1 MTTAAVL
8 LITTLVLTA
17 LMLPALRRARDWRAT
32 VTPLASIIGSGF
44 LVVAPL
50 LTSSF
55 GNYAVLAMLLIVITA
70 YGLGDA
76 MRYNILHVEPLLI
89 KQTPPLGLAQR
100 EQLSRVVLAFAYV
113 VSVSFYLQ
121 LLAAFVL
128 EALPANVVLSS
139 KSITGGILLVIG
151 VLGIWRGLQMLESL
165 EKYAVSVK
173 LAIIAGLLAGLLS
186 YDLSLLSKP
195 ALAAFP
201 SLPIFNGDS
210 VRSLLGMLIIVQ
222 GFETSR
228 YLGDEYSAATRVSSM
243 RRAQRLS
250 SLIYLLFIILILPVA
265 GLQQGISETAIIQF
279 GAQISWV
286 LPPLLII
293 AALMSQFSAAV
304 ADTIGG
310 GGLFSE
316 ATHSKIP
323 PRRAYL
329 LVTALALAITLLT
342 NIFEVISLA
351 SRAFALY
358 YLLQC
363 IDAVL
368 IAHHRKDRRRSVIYG
383 LLALIMLAV
392 ALFGIPA
399 E

>member
-1 MTTAAVL
+1 MTTIAVL
-8 LITTLVLTA
+8 LTTVLVLAA
-17 LMLPALRRARDWRAT
+17 LMLPALRRSRGWRAT

-55 GNYAVLAMLLIVITA
+55 GNYAVIAMLTIVVTA

-76 MRYNILHVEPLLI
+76 MRYNILHIEPLLA
-89 KQTPPLGLAQR
+89 QTPPPINLARR
-100 EQLSRVVLAFAYV
+100 EQISRLVLAFAYV

-128 EALPANVVLSS
+128 EALPTELQLSA
-139 KSITGGILLVIG
+139 KSITGAILLVIG
-151 VLGIWRGLQMLESL
+151 GLGIWRGLHMLESL
-165 EKYAVSVK
+165 EKYAVSIK
-173 LAIIAGLLAGLLS
+173 LAIIAGLLAGLMSHDFSVLAN
-186 YDLSLLSKP
+186 P

-201 SLPIFNGDS
+201 SLPVLNGDS

-228 YLGDEYSAATRVSSM
+228 YIGDEYSAETRVSSM
-243 RRAQRLS
+243 RRAQWLS
-250 SLIYLLFIILILPVA
+250 TLIYLLFIVLILPVA
-265 GLQQGISETAIIQF
+265 GHQQGLSETAIIQF

-316 ATHSKIP
+316 ASGHQIA

-329 LVTALALAITLLT
+329 LVTGLALAVTLLT
-342 NIFEVISLA
+342 DIFEVISLA

-358 YLLQC
+358 YLMQC
-363 IDAVL
+363 LDALLLAHKRKERGRSILYAGLAVL
-368 IAHHRKDRRRSVIYG
+368 
-383 LLALIMLAV
+383 MLAV
-392 ALFGIPA
+392 AALGIPA

>member
-1 MTTAAVL
+1 
-8 LITTLVLTA
+8 
-17 LMLPALRRARDWRAT
+17 MLPALRRAPNWRAT

-55 GNYAVLAMLLIVITA
+55 GNYAVIAMLAIVITA

-76 MRYNILHVEPLLI
+76 MRYNILHIEPLLA
-89 KQTPPLGLAQR
+89 QTKPPANLARR
-100 EQLSRVVLAFAYV
+100 EQLSRLVLAFAYV

-128 EALPANVVLSS
+128 EALPSEFHLSA
-139 KSITGGILLVIG
+139 KSITGAFLLAIG
-151 VLGIWRGLQMLESL
+151 GLGIWRGLHMLESL
-165 EKYAVSVK
+165 EEYAVSIK
-173 LAIIAGLLAGLLS
+173 LAIIAGLLAGLVG
-186 YDLSLLSKP
+186 YDLSLLGNPK
-195 ALAAFP
+195 LAAFP
-201 SLPIFNGDS
+201 SLPVLNSDS
-210 VRSLLGMLIIVQ
+210 LRSLLGMLIIVQ

-250 SLIYLLFIILILPVA
+250 TLIYCLFIILILPVA
-265 GLQQGISETAIIQF
+265 GYQKDLSETAIIQF

-286 LPPLLII
+286 LPPLLIV

-316 ATHSKIP
+316 ASDRKIA

-329 LVTALALAITLLT
+329 LVTGLALAVTLLT
-342 NIFEVISLA
+342 DVFEVISLA

-358 YLLQC
+358 YLMQC
-363 IDAVL
+363 IDAL
-368 IAHHRKDRRRSVIYG
+368 LMAQRRKEHGRSLLYG
-383 LLALIMLAV
+383 SLALIMLAV
-392 ALFGIPA
+392 ALLGIPA

>member
-1 MTTAAVL
+1 MTTIAVL
-8 LITTLVLTA
+8 LTTVLVLAA
-17 LMLPALRRARDWRAT
+17 LLLPALRRSRGWRAT

-55 GNYAVLAMLLIVITA
+55 GNYAVIAMLAIVVTA

-76 MRYNILHVEPLLI
+76 MRYNILHIEPLLA
-89 KQTPPLGLAQR
+89 QTAPPINLARR
-100 EQLSRVVLAFAYV
+100 EQISRVVLAFAYV

-128 EALPANVVLSS
+128 EALPTEFHLSA
-139 KSITGGILLVIG
+139 KSITGAILLLIG
-151 VLGIWRGLQMLESL
+151 GLGIWRGLHMLESL
-165 EKYAVSVK
+165 EKYAVSIK
-173 LAIIAGLLAGLLS
+173 LAIIAGLLAGLMSHDFSVLAN
-186 YDLSLLSKP
+186 P

-201 SLPIFNGDS
+201 SLPVLNGDS

-228 YLGDEYSAATRVSSM
+228 YISDEYSAETRVSSM
-243 RRAQRLS
+243 RRAQWLS
-250 SLIYLLFIILILPVA
+250 TLIYLLFIVLILPVA
-265 GLQQGISETAIIQF
+265 GHQQGLSETAIIQF

-316 ATHSKIP
+316 ASGHQIA
-323 PRRAYL
+323 PRLFTRHRL
-329 LVTALALAITLLT
+329 S
-342 NIFEVISLA
+342 IS
-351 SRAFALY
+351 SNPT
-358 YLLQC
+358 
-363 IDAVL
+363 
-368 IAHHRKDRRRSVIYG
+368 DRYI
-383 LLALIMLAV
+383 
-392 ALFGIPA
+392 
-399 E
+399 